1 MRIHAHPVLGLLSRA
16 CPLTPS
22 LYQDEEQL
30 TFADQFRQA
39 MAVNGELESMLPH
52 IQGLRPWAAM
62 CRPLS
67 LTSRAQTGGEDVDQA
82 TAVDYTMHL
91 AQIYTTPAVL
101 THFYT
106 ALALLSQ
113 SLLEL

>member
-16 CPLTPS
+16 CPLTPF
-22 LYQDEEQL
+22 LYQDEEHL

-62 CRPLS
+62 CRSLS

-82 TAVDYTMHL
+82 TAVDYTMHYISITWKII
-91 AQIYTTPAVL
+91 AAAVPP
-101 THFYT
+101 THHYGGW
-106 ALALLSQ
+106 
-113 SLLEL
+113 

>member
-16 CPLTPS
+16 CPLTPF

-82 TAVDYTMHL
+82 TAVDYTMHYISITWKII
-91 AQIYTTPAVL
+91 AAAVPP
-101 THFYT
+101 THHYGGW
-106 ALALLSQ
+106 
-113 SLLEL
+113 